1 MAVAE
6 HAMTPAQ
13 AFAALRRLTPEGAL
27 AWLKERKQITQ
38 TWSWADLRAE
48 EHALQFTVSRLASVD
63 LLAELRQMII
73 DSVEGDLS
81 RTDFIKDARSALAR
95 KGWWGLNEV
104 EDPVTGETVTTRF
117 NPTRLKLIYDTNVRQ
132 AAVAGQWDRAQDT
145 KRLFPYLRYV
155 TLADEKVRESHRAWH
170 NLVLPVDHPFWNAH
184 MPQNAY
190 RCRCYVRQVSQRE
203 YDRGTTPTGQRM
215 DKTAPPEKLRE
226 WENPRT
232 GEVLQVPE
240 GVHPAFVGNPG
251 RDRASALQRAS
262 ADKLRAVPAD
272 IAAAAR
278 RLLGGDGSAP

>member
-1 MAVAE
+1 
-6 HAMTPAQ
+6 MTPAQ
-13 AFAALRRLTPEGAL
+13 AFAALRRLTPDGAL
-27 AWLKERKQITQ
+27 AWLRDRGQITQ

-63 LLAELRQMII
+63 LLADLRQMII
-73 DSVEGDLS
+73 DSVAGDLT
-81 RTDFIKDARSALAR
+81 RTDFMKDARSALAR

-104 EDPVTGETVTTRF
+104 DDPVSGETVTTRF
-117 NPTRLKLIYDTNVRQ
+117 NPTRLKLIFDTNVRQ

-155 TLADEKVRESHRAWH
+155 TLADEKVRDSHAAWH
-170 NLVLPVDHPFWNAH
+170 NLVLPVDDPWWNTH

-190 RCRCYVRQVSQRE
+190 RCRCYVRQVSRRE
-203 YDRGTTPTGQRM
+203 YERGTTPTGRRM

-232 GEVLQVPE
+232 GEVIMVPE

-251 RDRASALQRAS
+251 KDRAAALQRAQ
-262 ADKLRAVPAD
+262 ADKLRAVPPD
-272 IAAAAR
+272 LAAAAR
-278 RLLGGDGSAP
+278 RLLEGDQ

>member
-1 MAVAE
+1 
-6 HAMTPAQ
+6 MTPAQ

-27 AWLKERKQITQ
+27 AWLRERGQITQ
-38 TWSWADLRAE
+38 TWSWADLSAQE
-48 EHALQFTVSRLASVD
+48 QALQFTVSRLASVD

-81 RTDFIKDARSALAR
+81 RTDFVRDARAALAR
-95 KGWWGLNEV
+95 KGWWGTRDV
-104 EDPVTGETVTTRF
+104 QDPATGETVTTTF

-155 TLADEKVRESHRAWH
+155 TMADEKVRESHARWH
-170 NLVLPVDHPFWNAH
+170 NLVLPVDDPFWNAH

-203 YDRGTTPTGQRM
+203 YERGTTPTGQRM
-215 DKTAPPEKLRE
+215 DKTAPPERLHT
-226 WENPRT
+226 WTNPRT
-232 GEVLQVPE
+232 GEELQVPE

-251 RDRASALQRAS
+251 RDRARALQRAS
-262 ADKLRAVPAD
+262 AEKLQTLPPDLAR
-272 IAAAAR
+272 AAR
-278 RLLGGDGSAP
+278 RLLDDGTDT

>member
-1 MAVAE
+1 
-6 HAMTPAQ
+6 
-13 AFAALRRLTPEGAL
+13 
-27 AWLKERKQITQ
+27 
-38 TWSWADLRAE
+38 
-48 EHALQFTVSRLASVD
+48 VD

-73 DSVEGDLS
+73 DSVAGDLT
-81 RTDFIKDARSALAR
+81 RTDFMRAARSALAR
-95 KGWWGLNEV
+95 KGWWGLNEL

-155 TLADEKVRESHRAWH
+155 TLADEKVRDSHRAWH
-170 NLVLPVDHPFWNAH
+170 NLVLPVDDPWWSAH

-203 YDRGTTPTGQRM
+203 YDRGTTPTRQAMR
-215 DKTAPPEKLRE
+215 KTAPAEKLRE

-232 GEVLQVPE
+232 GETLQVPD

-251 RDRASALQRAS
+251 KDRAAALQRAS

-272 IAAAAR
+272 LAAAAR
-278 RLLGGDGSAP
+278 KLLNGGDA

>member
-1 MAVAE
+1 
-6 HAMTPAQ
+6 MTPAQ

-38 TWSWADLRAE
+38 TWSWADLSAQE
-48 EHALQFTVSRLASVD
+48 QALQFTVSRLASVD

-73 DSVEGDLS
+73 DSVAGDLT
-81 RTDFIKDARSALAR
+81 RTDFMRDARAALAR

-104 EDPVTGETVTTRF
+104 EDPVTGETVVTRF
-117 NPTRLKLIYDTNVRQ
+117 NPTRLKLIFDTNVRQ

-155 TLADEKVRESHRAWH
+155 TLADEKVRDSHRAWH
-170 NLVLPVDHPFWNAH
+170 NLVLPVDSPWWDTH

-203 YDRGTTPTGQRM
+203 YDRGTTPTSQRM
-215 DKTAPPEKLRE
+215 QKTLPKEKLRE

-251 RDRASALQRAS
+251 KDRAAALQRAQ

-272 IAAAAR
+272 LAAAAR
-278 RLLGGDGSAP
+278 RFLEGDQ

>member
-1 MAVAE
+1 
-6 HAMTPAQ
+6 MTPAQ

-27 AWLKERKQITQ
+27 AFLRERGQITQ

-48 EHALQFTVSRLASVD
+48 EHALQFSVSRLASVD

-73 DSVEGDLS
+73 DSVEGDLT
-81 RTDFIKDARSALAR
+81 RTDFMRDARAALAR

-104 EDPVTGETVTTRF
+104 EDPATGETVTTRY

-132 AAVAGQWDRAQDT
+132 AAVAGQWDRAQQT

-155 TLADEKVRESHRAWH
+155 TMADEMVRESHARWH
-170 NLVLPVDHPFWNAH
+170 NLVLPVDDPWWNTH

-190 RCRCYVRQVSQRE
+190 RCRCYVRQVSARE
-203 YDRGTTPTGQRM
+203 YERGTTPTGQKM

-232 GEVLQVPE
+232 GEVLQVPD
-240 GVHPAFVGNPG
+240 GVHPAFMGNPG
-251 RDRASALQRAS
+251 RDRAAALERAK
-262 ADKLRAVPAD
+262 AEKLRTVPSD
-272 IAAAAR
+272 LAAAAR
-278 RLLGGDGSAP
+278 RLLDGGAQ

>member
-1 MAVAE
+1 
-6 HAMTPAQ
+6 MTPAQ

-27 AWLKERKQITQ
+27 AWLRERGQITQ
-38 TWSWADLRAE
+38 TWSWADLSAQE
-48 EHALQFTVSRLASVD
+48 QALQFTVSRLASVD

-81 RTDFIKDARSALAR
+81 RTDFVRDARAALAR
-95 KGWWGLNEV
+95 KGWWGTSEV
-104 EDPVTGETVTTRF
+104 EDPVTGETVTTTF

-155 TLADEKVRESHRAWH
+155 TMADEKVRESHARWH
-170 NLVLPVDHPFWNAH
+170 NLVLPVDDPFWNAH

-215 DKTAPPEKLRE
+215 DKTAPPERLQT
-226 WENPRT
+226 WTNPRT
-232 GEVLQVPE
+232 GEELQVPE

-251 RDRASALQRAS
+251 RDRARALQRAS
-262 ADKLRAVPAD
+262 AEKLETLPPDLAR
-272 IAAAAR
+272 AAR
-278 RLLGGDGSAP
+278 RLLDDGTDT